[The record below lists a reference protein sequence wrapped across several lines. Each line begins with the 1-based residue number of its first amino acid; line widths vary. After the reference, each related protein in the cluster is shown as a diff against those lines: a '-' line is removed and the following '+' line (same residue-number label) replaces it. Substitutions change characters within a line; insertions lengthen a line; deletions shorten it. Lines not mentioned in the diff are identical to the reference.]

1 MQITLNHQNGLKLKT
16 LPLMQ
21 KRNNNECFKYNIMAA
36 LHLDEIPIVQFNQGD
51 RGGGRGERD
60 CNENIEKNFLKNI

>member
-21 KRNNNECFKYNIMAA
+21 KRNNKKCFKYNIMAA
-36 LHLDEIPIVQFNQGD
+36 LHLDEIPIVQFN
-51 RGGGRGERD
+51 
-60 CNENIEKNFLKNI
+60 